1 MAVLYWERAK
11 EQYGVT
17 MPVVRAMEEKGIV
30 KLESMRIYR
39 DPLDLMISRSNQKQ
53 EEVKMQTGRDF
64 FLNEEQQLAVQTIL
78 KEWDQKD
85 KSVYLLHGVTG
96 SGKTEQTGDLFDSGD
111 RSDVSDGVAVLPAVW
126 KSCIH
131 SAFTDVSRR
140 TL

>member
-1 MAVLYWERAK
+1 MAVLSWERAK

-64 FLNEEQQLAVQTIL
+64 F
-78 KEWDQKD
+78 
-85 KSVYLLHGVTG
+85 
-96 SGKTEQTGDLFDSGD
+96 
-111 RSDVSDGVAVLPAVW
+111 
-126 KSCIH
+126 
-131 SAFTDVSRR
+131 
-140 TL
+140 